1 MQVRPHFSEWGLLH
15 PGGSSTGSSTE
26 PSGTTRRSAARDGTG
41 AGFHSLVA
49 DPTTPG
55 RLYVGGHQTVSVSPD
70 GGTTWTRV
78 SALDDADAMGWGFRA
93 GAIFVS
99 GHPGLNRSDDGA
111 ATFTRIND
119 GLPGTDVHAFGAGR
133 DVLYGS
139 AADGGLFASTDDG
152 ATWEVRASDGT
163 RAFFGRIVVDPDND
177 DHLFAPDAQRG
188 VAGSTESTDGGRI
201 WAVLDTGLQAA
212 TWLSRSGDSLD
223 LLIASG
229 PAGAARSDDGGQT
242 WTTLGLPA
250 GASLDE
256 IAPDSPACSTPA
268 STKAS
273 PSTSRSAAT
282 TDVPGRRRDPQQP
295 RHARRRRRA
304 TQELP
309 PPLAADRSHHGGR
322 CCRLRRCPTGPGRTA
337 AHRVGAHQW

>member
-1 MQVRPHFSEWGLLH
+1 MAKQPGNRRPTPSRTKASAKKPPSRLTRNQVLIGVVVVLLGGLLLFLAARNND
-15 PGGSSTGSSTE
+15 E
-26 PSGTTRRSAARDGTG
+26 PSSRLDAGTAGVTG
-41 AGFHSLVA
+41 ADFHSLAA

-55 RLYVGGHQTVSVSPD
+55 RLYVGGHQTVSVSTD

-78 SALDDADAMGWGFRA
+78 SSLDDADAMGWGFRA

-152 ATWEVRASDGT
+152 ATWDVRASDGT
-163 RAFFGRIVVDPDND
+163 QAFFGRIIVDPDND

-188 VAGSTESTDGGRI
+188 VAESTDGGRT
-201 WAVLDTGLQAA
+201 WAILDTGLQAA

-242 WTTLGLPA
+242 WTPLGLPV
-250 GASLDE
+250 GASLVE
-256 IAPDSPACSTPA
+256 MAPDAPGVLYTGIHEGIAVHIQISRDDGRTWTPA
-268 STKAS
+268 
-273 PSTSRSAAT
+273 
-282 TDVPGRRRDPQQP
+282 
-295 RHARRRRRA
+295 
-304 TQELP
+304 
-309 PPLAADRSHHGGR
+309 
-322 CCRLRRCPTGPGRTA
+322 
-337 AHRVGAHQW
+337 

>member
-1 MQVRPHFSEWGLLH
+1 MAKKSGNRRPTPSRTKSSKAKQPTPLVTRPWAVLGVGVLILGVGLVFL
-15 PGGSSTGSSTE
+15 
-26 PSGTTRRSAARDGTG
+26 AARNNDEPVSQVDGGTAGVTG
-41 AGFHSLVA
+41 ADFHSLVA

-55 RLYVGGHQTVSVSPD
+55 RLYVGGHQTVSVSTD
-70 GGTTWTRV
+70 GGKTWTRV
-78 SALDDADAMGWGFRA
+78 STLDDADAMGWGFRA

-111 ATFTRIND
+111 TTFTRIND

-163 RAFFGRIVVDPDND
+163 QPFFGRIVVDPDND

-188 VAGSTESTDGGRI
+188 VAESSDGGRT

-242 WTTLGLPA
+242 WTPLALPA
-250 GASLDE
+250 GASLAE
-256 IAPDSPACSTPA
+256 IAPDTPGVLYAGIHEGDAVHIQISRDGGRTWTPA
-268 STKAS
+268 
-273 PSTSRSAAT
+273 
-282 TDVPGRRRDPQQP
+282 
-295 RHARRRRRA
+295 
-304 TQELP
+304 
-309 PPLAADRSHHGGR
+309 
-322 CCRLRRCPTGPGRTA
+322 
-337 AHRVGAHQW
+337 